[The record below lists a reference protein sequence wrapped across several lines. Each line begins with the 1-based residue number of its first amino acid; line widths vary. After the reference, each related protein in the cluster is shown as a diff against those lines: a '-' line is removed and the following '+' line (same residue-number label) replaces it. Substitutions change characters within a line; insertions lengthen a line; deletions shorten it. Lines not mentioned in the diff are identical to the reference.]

1 MVEKPSLEQSYDQ
14 DLKAERVAIMAN
26 LVAQEMHTQTIGKK
40 HGSYLIYDDE
50 KLVISLDT
58 YTPTINISIIREEQ
72 PINVFSAGHR
82 SWDRPGVFHPGE
94 MDRPPGETQREGPDH
109 RPGEE
114 GNRAET
120 VPNGTKGPVYPS
132 GRLRPLPRGEERKL
146 NRKDQTTIRL
156 FWNNSR
162 GNPPAV

>member
-82 SWDRPGVFHPGE
+82 SWDRPGVFHPG
-94 MDRPPGETQREGPDH
+94 RWIDH
-109 RPGEE
+109 LEKLSE
-114 GNRAET
+114 RAQT
-120 VPNGTKGPVYPS
+120 IA
-132 GRLRPLPRGEERKL
+132 LERKETE
-146 NRKDQTTIRL
+146 RRRSQMEQKARFTPVDDSDL
-156 FWNNSR
+156 FPEEKNES
-162 GNPPAV
+162 